1 MSGTAVISIACD
13 AIEWGELQ
21 ALPSGG
27 CHQHATVFIGGKPV
41 CSVQVVWAT
50 TPPGVPVA
58 CAFTPRQ
65 AGPND

>member
-1 MSGTAVISIACD
+1 MSGTAIVSIACD

-27 CHQHATVFIGGKPV
+27 CCQHATVYVDGKPV
-41 CSVQVVWAT
+41 CCVGVVWAT
-50 TPPGVPVA
+50 TPPAVLVA